1 MSDDKSIYEQIG
13 GEAAMNVAVE
23 DFYRRV
29 LSDEELAPFFDDIDM
44 DRQIDK
50 QKAFLTMV
58 TGGPNQYTGRDMKS
72 AHAVVV
78 AKGATD
84 RHVDLVIKH
93 LAETLASLDVPANL
107 IEQIGAVA
115 ESVRDDV
122 LGRK

>member
-1 MSDDKSIYEQIG
+1 
-13 GEAAMNVAVE
+13 
-23 DFYRRV
+23 
-29 LSDEELAPFFDDIDM
+29 M